1 MKKLLKLP
9 FRIAALLT
17 IVMLLVFQ
25 LIGSILM
32 GLSSIV
38 TNLLSSVFLV
48 GAVAGWAVNAP
59 CGMFFQAAGI
69 GIFFTLVPPIAG
81 WMLSKVTDLM
91 LAVLDFML
99 S

>member
-9 FRIAALLT
+9 FRIAALPT
-17 IVMLLVFQ
+17 IAMLLVFQ
-25 LIGSILM
+25 LIGSILV

-48 GAVAGWAVNAP
+48 GVVAGWAVNAP
-59 CGMFFQAAGI
+59 CGMVFQAAGI
-69 GIFFTLVPPIAG
+69 GIFFTLAPHIAG
-81 WMLSKVTDLM
+81 WLLNKVTDLM

>member
-1 MKKLLKLP
+1 MKLLKLLIKFAVLP
-9 FRIAALLT
+9 MVVA
-17 IVMLLVFQ
+17 LLVFQ
-25 LIGSILM
+25 LVGSFLVV
-32 GLSSIV
+32 LSSIV

-69 GIFFTLVPPIAG
+69 GIFFTLAPHIAG

>member
-9 FRIAALLT
+9 LRVAALPT
-17 IVMLLVFQ
+17 IAMLLVFQ
-25 LIGSILM
+25 LIGSILV

-48 GAVAGWAVNAP
+48 GALAGWAVNAP
-59 CGMFFQAAGI
+59 SCMIYQAIGI
-69 GIFFTLVPPIAG
+69 GIFFALVPHIAG
-81 WMLSKVTDLM
+81 WMLNNGTDLM
-91 LAVLDFML
+91 LAILVFML